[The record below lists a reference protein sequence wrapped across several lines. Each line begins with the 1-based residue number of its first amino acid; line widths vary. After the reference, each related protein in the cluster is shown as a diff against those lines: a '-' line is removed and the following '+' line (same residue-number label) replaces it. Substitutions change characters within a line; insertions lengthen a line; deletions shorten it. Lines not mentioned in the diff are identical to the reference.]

1 MSVKYELNINIL
13 NKYLLLALF
22 LGTVLGFT
30 DITMIKTTVKL

>member
-13 NKYLLLALF
+13 YKYFLLASF

-30 DITMIKTTVKL
+30 DTTMIKTAVKL